1 MQSVCQVP
9 ECGCKIKRPWNHI
22 SQGKLHGGLS
32 KEDQRMY
39 IELTKTFGEVVDV
52 KPENEQNEQKSEDV
66 VMSEDV
72 KVKSENTVMSVVS
85 AGRQRFGDTKS
96 MPMYT
101 LETPILVE
109 FMK

>member
-1 MQSVCQVP
+1 MCQVP

-32 KEDQRMY
+32 KEDKIMY
-39 IELTKTFGEVVDV
+39 IELTKTVGEIMDV
-52 KPENEQNEQKSEDV
+52 KPKNELNEEKAEDV
-66 VMSEDV
+66 VKSEVKSGDV
-72 KVKSENTVMSVVS
+72 EKSENTVRSVVS
-85 AGRQRFGDTKS
+85 TGRQRFGDTKL

-101 LETPILVE
+101 LETSILVE